1 MSEQE
6 TLVFEATSMEEARQI
21 AADRLGL
28 APEDL
33 QVVVVEEGRRFFGF
47 LGKKNTYRAE
57 PVAPRHLVRVREVVR
72 LMARHMGAEV
82 DVAFGEEDVV
92 DIRGA
97 DRQML
102 LGTYGEPLRAFEYLV
117 NLFH

>member
-33 QVVVVEEGRRFFGF
+33 QVVVVE
-47 LGKKNTYRAE
+47 
-57 PVAPRHLVRVREVVR
+57 
-72 LMARHMGAEV
+72 
-82 DVAFGEEDVV
+82 
-92 DIRGA
+92 
-97 DRQML
+97 
-102 LGTYGEPLRAFEYLV
+102 
-117 NLFH
+117 